1 MAKWCA
7 CSGPLSAQ
15 HAAAA
20 AASGLL
26 CVQPSVRKLMLRHTL
41 LALLTAA
48 GAPFAAAEKHGGEV
62 VAAGAQDNMTLQLLP
77 TTMPASAGGRCS
89 DGTMAGYYLHEGTDP
104 DLFVIYLKGGGAC
117 YDEAS
122 CQKRAKGALG
132 SSSYWA
138 ATMAGKGAYSA
149 DCAANP
155 DFCAA
160 THVFVPY
167 CTGDCHAGNNTSPS
181 ASSWELYF
189 DGHAN
194 FAAII
199 AELKQQHGLAAAK
212 KVLLTGGSAGGIGTF
227 KNVDFLATLL
237 PGAVVKGAPE
247 AGWFFPAALP
257 TDLPNIYRPSDW
269 AHFAN
274 GTHGN
279 PSSVNNSQAAFV
291 QGELW
296 QSQGLY
302 PPACVEQQKPNEWW
316 ACGSIDKWCACHG
329 WSFCVT
335 DTFTQAIA
343 DFCCWIS

>member
-1 MAKWCA
+1 VPRWFRRARSALSTLLLAYSSSKGLFCA
-7 CSGPLSAQ
+7 
-15 HAAAA
+15 
-20 AASGLL
+20 
-26 CVQPSVRKLMLRHTL
+26 QPSVRKPMLRHML

-48 GAPFAAAEKHGGEV
+48 SAPFAAAEKAGHGGVTGEV
-62 VAAGAQDNMTLQLLP
+62 VAAGAQTDKLTLQLLP
-77 TTMPASAGGRCS
+77 TTMPAPAGGRCL

-117 YDEAS
+117 TDEAS
-122 CQKRAKGALG
+122 CQKRAKSALG

-138 ATMAGKGAYSA
+138 ATTPGKGAYSA

-160 THVFVPY
+160 TRVFVPY

-181 ASSWELYF
+181 ASSFGLIF

-227 KNVDFLATLL
+227 KNVDFLATQL

-257 TDLPNIYRPSDW
+257 ADLPNIYSPSDW

-274 GTHGN
+274 GLHGN
-279 PSSVNNSQAAFV
+279 PSSVNNSLAAFV

-302 PPACVEQQKPNEWW
+302 PPACVEQQKPDEWW
-316 ACGSIDKWCACHG
+316 ACGSVDKWCACAG
-329 WSFCVT
+329 SL
-335 DTFTQAIA
+335 
-343 DFCCWIS
+343 S

>member
-1 MAKWCA
+1 
-7 CSGPLSAQ
+7 
-15 HAAAA
+15 
-20 AASGLL
+20 
-26 CVQPSVRKLMLRHTL
+26 
-41 LALLTAA
+41 
-48 GAPFAAAEKHGGEV
+48 
-62 VAAGAQDNMTLQLLP
+62 
-77 TTMPASAGGRCS
+77 
-89 DGTMAGYYLHEGTDP
+89 
-104 DLFVIYLKGGGAC
+104 
-117 YDEAS
+117 
-122 CQKRAKGALG
+122 
-132 SSSYWA
+132 
-138 ATMAGKGAYSA
+138 MAGKGAYSA

-257 TDLPNIYRPSDW
+257 TDLPNIYRPSDCMG
-269 AHFAN
+269 ALRQRNARQPLVCEQLT
-274 GTHGN
+274 GCLCSRGAVAVARTL
-279 PSSVNNSQAAFV
+279 S
-291 QGELW
+291 
-296 QSQGLY
+296 
-302 PPACVEQQKPNEWW
+302 ACV
-316 ACGSIDKWCACHG
+316 CGAAKAKRVVGLRLD
-329 WSFCVT
+329 
-335 DTFTQAIA
+335 
-343 DFCCWIS
+343 